1 MHRPRLIRG
10 LRIAWSAVCGILCV
24 LLIVLWVRS
33 YSKKD
38 ICGLTFANQ
47 KRCNYCAMQGRIFL
61 IVFDYETS
69 AWAIGKRREWDIR
82 SEATSSDDAKG
93 EPHFYFKS
101 FDGYYSMILPH
112 PLLVVLGTTLA
123 AIPWLQWRF
132 SLRTLLI
139 ATTLIAVVLGLVVWA
154 MS

>member
-1 MHRPRLIRG
+1 MWDSVCAAGGVVGAKLFQEG
-10 LRIAWSAVCGILCV
+10 YLRSNV
-24 LLIVLWVRS
+24 
-33 YSKKD
+33 
-38 ICGLTFANQ
+38 ANQ

-93 EPHFYFKS
+93 EPHFYLKS
-101 FDGYYSMILPH
+101 FDGYYRMILPH

-123 AIPWLQWRF
+123 AIPWLPWRF

-139 ATTLIAVVLGLVVWA
+139 ATALIAGVLGLAVCA
-154 MS
+154 AN